1 LSDSLLFELHQDLP
15 REGPGDD
22 ESTRRALSLVT
33 DRALTCTCLDIGC
46 GPGMQTIALAS
57 ATRGRIVAVDTHRPY
72 LARLRRAAQAQS
84 LDTRISVLQASMFRL
99 PFGDV
104 TFDVIWSEGAIYL
117 MGFERG
123 LREWRRL
130 LRPRGVIAVTELSW
144 LQPHRPDELVAFW
157 QTAYPGLQSVE
168 DNLADVRAAGYRD
181 LGHFVLPESSWWKN
195 YYGPL
200 ERRAEV
206 LRERHAGDPDVISDL
221 DRTAREIDLFRRHSS
236 SYGYVF
242 FVMQATQ

>member
-22 ESTRRALSLVT
+22 ESTRRALSLVP
-33 DRALTCTCLDIGC
+33 DRALTFTCLDVGC
-46 GPGMQTIALAS
+46 GPGMQTMALVN
-57 ATRGRIVAVDTHRPY
+57 ATRGRVVAVDTHRPY
-72 LARLRRAAQAQS
+72 LALLERAAEAQS
-84 LDTRISVLQASMFRL
+84 VGDRVSALQASMFAL
-99 PFGDV
+99 PFGDG
-104 TFDVIWSEGAIYL
+104 TFDVIWSEGAIYQ
-117 MGFERG
+117 MGFGRG

-130 LRPRGVIAVTELSW
+130 LRPCGVIAVTELSW

-168 DNLADVRAAGYRD
+168 ENLAVVRTAGYRD
-181 LGHFVLPESSWWKN
+181 LGHFVLPESSWWEN
-195 YYGPL
+195 YYEPL

-206 LRERHAGDPDVISDL
+206 LRERHAGDPDAISRL

-236 SYGYVF
+236 VYGYVF